1 MNTIT
6 PSSYRDKA
14 SAFLNKYESRLS
26 LGFFLGG
33 FVFDIFTLSEP
44 DDSFSIIQQTIYLM
58 IIGLIIGIELCSPKS
73 ELENPSLIRRLR
85 LNFIWPY
92 RRIIV
97 HFILGSLLSLY
108 SLFYFKSSSF
118 FVSFAFLAV
127 LFGLLI
133 ANELERFQNAPL
145 PIRPALF
152 VFCLFSFFSILV
164 PLALGSVSFLTFTAS
179 LLAASMALF
188 GFSWWLTKLQAD
200 ATIVKT
206 QLIRPGQGVLLF
218 IGVFYLFG
226 WIPPVPLAITEIGV
240 YHKVEKVDGGYL
252 LSHENPWYRFWH
264 TGDQDFRAQAGDK
277 LYVYAQIYAPKGF
290 DDSIFVQWYFY
301 SEAEGWQARDRI
313 PMQIFGGRRS
323 GFRGFVFKQNF
334 DPGKW
339 KVAIET
345 RDGREIGRIR
355 AEVYKVDSSKIVE
368 ATDQRQFIVEKR

>member
-6 PSSYRDKA
+6 PSFYRDKA
-14 SAFLNKYESRLS
+14 TAFLQKYETQLS

-33 FVFDIFTLSEP
+33 FAFDIFTLSEP
-44 DDSFSIIQQTIYLM
+44 DDSFSIIQQLVYLS
-58 IIGLIIGIELCSPKS
+58 IIGLIVCFEICTPTT
-73 ELENPSLIRRLR
+73 ELESPNMIRRLR
-85 LNFIWPY
+85 LQSLWLY

-179 LLAASMALF
+179 LLAASLALF
-188 GFSWWLTKLQAD
+188 GMSWWLTHLKAD
-200 ATIVKT
+200 PFILKT

-240 YHKVEKVDGGYL
+240 YHKVEKFDGGYI
-252 LSHENPWYRFWH
+252 LSHENPWYRFWQS
-264 TGDQDFRAQAGDK
+264 GDQNFKSQPGDK

-290 DDSIFVQWYFY
+290 DDSIFVHWYYY
-301 SEAEGWQARDRI
+301 SPSDGWQARDRI

-345 RDGREIGRIR
+345 RDGREIGRIH
-355 AEVYKVDSSKIVE
+355 AEVLKVDSSSK
-368 ATDQRQFIVEKR
+368 QRQFTTEQR